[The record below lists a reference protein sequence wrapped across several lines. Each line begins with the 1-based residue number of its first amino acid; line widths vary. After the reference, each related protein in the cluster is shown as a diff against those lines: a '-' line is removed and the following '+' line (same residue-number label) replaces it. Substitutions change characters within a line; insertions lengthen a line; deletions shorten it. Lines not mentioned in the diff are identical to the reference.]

1 MTSSKAFLY
10 HCHHVVNGS
19 WHGRLPR
26 CVSCTSPKPHVVNAP
41 ALFSSADEISTG
53 LDSTTTYQI
62 VRCMR
67 NVAHLQEVRRSSVI
81 ATCRYLSL
89 CTLGCTCDLLMPL
102 NAVTVPRGEQ
112 ATRTCKAGSDC
123 LSISKQKPACAAVQA
138 TVLMS
143 LLQPPPETYN
153 LFDDIMLLSDGASL
167 LRSSLTALLTCC

>member
-1 MTSSKAFLY
+1 M
-10 HCHHVVNGS
+10 
-19 WHGRLPR
+19 
-26 CVSCTSPKPHVVNAP
+26 VNAP
-41 ALFSSADEISTG
+41 ALFSPADEISTG

-89 CTLGCTCDLLMPL
+89 CTLGCTYDLLMPL
-102 NAVTVPRGEQ
+102 NVVTVPRGQQ
-112 ATRTCKAGSDC
+112 ATRTCKVGSDC
-123 LSISKQKPACAAVQA
+123 LSIFKQKPACAAVQA

-167 LRSSLTALLTCC
+167 LRSSLSALRNVLPSHAAAVSLHGLCSSCFTCSRHPVLQTSL